1 MYYQILLILAEN
13 FRNPMTQD
21 RKQKKRVVVSYKN
34 LSPEL
39 QEEIKKQYPNGYTDR
54 MLRIDKGPG
63 DFFYAI
69 MLETE
74 DISYLVKVDVKVD
87 EQVEEEEEKDYY
99 NDEIKDSD
107 EQLIED
113 TADDEDE

>member
-1 MYYQILLILAEN
+1 
-13 FRNPMTQD
+13 MTQD
-21 RKQKKRVVVSYKN
+21 KKQKKRVVVSYKN

-87 EQVEEEEEKDYY
+87 EQVEEEEEKEQGVGQLFPDAVSFCT
-99 NDEIKDSD
+99 NDHC
-107 EQLIED
+107 QL
-113 TADDEDE
+113 

>member
-1 MYYQILLILAEN
+1 MALAN
-13 FRNPMTQD
+13 KP
-21 RKQKKRVVVSYKN
+21 KKRVVVSYKN

-39 QEEIKKQYPNGYTDR
+39 QEEIKKQYPNGYTDS

-74 DISYLVKVDVKVD
+74 DVSYLVKVDVKVD
-87 EQVEEEEEKDYY
+87 DLLDEEEDKDYY
-99 NDEIKDSD
+99 NDDIKD
-107 EQLIED
+107 
-113 TADDEDE
+113 ADDDQIIAEELEDEDE

>member
-1 MYYQILLILAEN
+1 MALAN
-13 FRNPMTQD
+13 KP
-21 RKQKKRVVVSYKN
+21 KKRVVVSYKN

-39 QEEIKKQYPNGYTDR
+39 QEEIKKQYPNGYTNS

-74 DISYLVKVDVKVD
+74 DVSYLVKVDVKVD
-87 EQVEEEEEKDYY
+87 DQLDEEEDKDYY
-99 NDEIKDSD
+99 NDDIKDTD
-107 EQLIED
+107 DDQIIAEELE
-113 TADDEDE
+113 DEDE

>member
-1 MYYQILLILAEN
+1 MALAN
-13 FRNPMTQD
+13 KP
-21 RKQKKRVVVSYKN
+21 KKRVVVSYKN

-39 QEEIKKQYPNGYTDR
+39 QEEIKKQYPNGYTDS

-74 DISYLVKVDVKVD
+74 DVSYLVKVDVKVD
-87 EQVEEEEEKDYY
+87 DQLDEEEDKDYY
-99 NDEIKDSD
+99 NDDIKDTD
-107 EQLIED
+107 DDQIIAEELE
-113 TADDEDE
+113 DEDE

>member
-1 MYYQILLILAEN
+1 MALAN
-13 FRNPMTQD
+13 NP
-21 RKQKKRVVVSYKN
+21 KKRVVVSYKN

-39 QEEIKKQYPNGYTDR
+39 QEEIKKQYPNGYTDS

-74 DISYLVKVDVKVD
+74 DVSYLVKVDVKVD
-87 EQVEEEEEKDYY
+87 DQLDEEEDKDYY
-99 NDEIKDSD
+99 NDDIKD
-107 EQLIED
+107 
-113 TADDEDE
+113 ADDDQIIAEELEDEDE